1 MARVIGLGKAAL
13 RKYPLMTNTAVYATF
28 YTAAELSQQTFNKY
42 NSPEKPEI
50 DYAAAAR
57 IVAVGSCVYAPTLYY
72 WYKFLDSKFVGKAM
86 KTVVTKVV
94 IDQFTMTPVLLAS
107 FYVIL
112 GYLEGRANI
121 FEELKEKYWK
131 TFIANQCFW
140 IPGQTIN
147 FYFMP
152 PQLRIVYIS
161 SVSFIWINVL
171 CFIKRQ
177 KMPTSS
183 EKDL

>member
-1 MARVIGLGKAAL
+1 MGVLGLVKTAF
-13 RKYPLMTNTAVYATF
+13 RKYPLLANTSIYATF

-50 DYAAAAR
+50 DFKAASR
-57 IVAVGSCVYAPTLYY
+57 IVAVGTCVYAPTLFY
-72 WYKFLDSKFVGKAM
+72 WYKFLDSKFVGKSM
-86 KTVVTKVV
+86 KTVITKVA
-94 IDQFTMTPVLLAS
+94 IDQFTMTPFLLAS

-112 GYLEGRANI
+112 GYLEGRESV
-121 FEELKEKYWK
+121 FDELKEKYWK
-131 TFIANQCFW
+131 TFVANQCFW

-152 PQLRIVYIS
+152 PSLRIVYIS
-161 SVSFIWINVL
+161 SASFIWINVL

-177 KMPTSS
+177 KMTTDTQK
-183 EKDL
+183 EL